1 MAAATDSTDP
11 AGDRTALAEAAASVG
26 AQDVFVFRRVTAE
39 RFVHVGGLGRGETW
53 AGNVDLFPA
62 EDSRARKAISS
73 GSIVLVAA
81 DEPVQIFGPYYQHS
95 AVLVPLSPDVLVVLG
110 GVGADRLDAGRKENL
125 EAAAEQ
131 AAAAVAQ
138 ISPAKRLADELELL
152 HAVQNLAQLNG
163 IRIQEVMTH
172 VAESALAALS
182 CDLALVYVAE
192 LDALEI
198 AEHEPLGIDP
208 PVFLPGLRQL
218 FAEADALPLCAQDS
232 TADPLPAQLP
242 ECGVTSH
249 YVLPIGRPV
258 LGVLA
263 LLHTKARPRG
273 FTLLCREVGVRLAE
287 AAEPLLLSAL
297 RLYELEC
304 QLDLVGRDARIDPL
318 TKLPNRR
325 AWEEALES
333 VADGPAGIVVV
344 DVDQL
349 KTVNDERGHHVGD
362 EYLQAVAAAMAATIR
377 EGDLIARIGGD
388 EFAILLPDA
397 DETTCRKIARR
408 LNRAL
413 LDHEGFAGYPLA
425 ASVGFAATPPAPT
438 PAEAWR
444 LADQAMY
451 RGKPGAGQSV
461 RSGSAACSVRSGSV
475 A

>member
-1 MAAATDSTDP
+1 MAATTDSTDP
-11 AGDRTALAEAAASVG
+11 AGDRSALAGAAASAG
-26 AQDVFVFRRVTAE
+26 ARDVFVFRRVTAQ
-39 RFVHVGGLGRGETW
+39 RFVHVGGSGQGETW
-53 AGNVDLFPA
+53 AGNVDLFPTDDA
-62 EDSRARKAISS
+62 RAQKAITS

-95 AVLVPLSPDVLVVLG
+95 AVFVPLSPDVLVVLG
-110 GVGADRLDAGRKENL
+110 GVDPDRLDASRKETF

-152 HAVQNLAQLNG
+152 HAVQSLAQING
-163 IRIQEVMTH
+163 VRIEEVMKH
-172 VAESALAALS
+172 VAASALSALS
-182 CDLALVYVAE
+182 CDVGLIYVAE
-192 LDALEI
+192 LDAIEL
-198 AEHEPLGIDP
+198 AEHERLGIDP
-208 PVFLPGLRQL
+208 STFLPGLRQL

-232 TADPLPAQLP
+232 AADPLPAPLP
-242 ECGVTSH
+242 DCGVTSH

-258 LGVLA
+258 IGVLA

-273 FTLLCREVGVRLAE
+273 FTLLCREVGIRLAE

-304 QLDLVGRDARIDPL
+304 QLDLVGRDARIDAL

-333 VADGPAGIVVV
+333 VAEGPAGIVVI

-362 EYLQAVAAAMAATIR
+362 EYLQTVAAAMAATIR
-377 EGDLIARIGGD
+377 EGDLIARTGGD

-397 DETTCRKIARR
+397 DETACRKVARR

-425 ASVGFAATPPAPT
+425 ASVGFAATPPATT

-451 RGKPGAGQSV
+451 RDKPGADLG
-461 RSGSAACSVRSGSV
+461 RRSAA
-475 A
+475 